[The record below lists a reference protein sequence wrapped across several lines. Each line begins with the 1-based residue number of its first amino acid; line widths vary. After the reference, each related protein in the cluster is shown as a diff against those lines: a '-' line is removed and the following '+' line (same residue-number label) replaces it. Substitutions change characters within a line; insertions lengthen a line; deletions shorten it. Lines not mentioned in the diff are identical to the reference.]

1 MVVAW
6 FETVEYGLATLKR
19 LNDDKRGQMKFNK
32 SERGKKRKEVDKG
45 KKREKNR
52 KRKAE
57 RMS

>member
-32 SERGKKRKEVDKG
+32 SERGKKRKEVDKR
-45 KKREKNR
+45 KKRER
-52 KRKAE
+52 E
-57 RMS
+57 E